1 MTPILLRPAAVLCVL
16 TLAGCSGDSLS
27 RSFGFTRSTPDE
39 FTVTTRA
46 PLSMPPD
53 LSLRPPQ
60 PGAPRP
66 QEQSATDAAQ
76 AALDPQSA
84 LAAPASGA
92 DSPGQEAFIHAA
104 GPAPPPGI
112 RARVDQEAAG
122 SSDNVSL
129 TDELMFW
136 KEPPLPGTVV
146 DPTKEAQR
154 LRNNAA
160 LGAQPDTGDTPI
172 IEKKQ
177 QSFFDR
183 LF

>member
-1 MTPILLRPAAVLCVL
+1 MTSSLLRPAALLCVL
-16 TLAGCSGDSLS
+16 MLVGCSGDSLS
-27 RSFGFTRSTPDE
+27 RSFGFSRDAPDE

-66 QEQSATDAAQ
+66 QEQTVSDPAQ
-76 AALDPQSA
+76 ATLDPQSA
-84 LAAPASGA
+84 LAAPVAGN
-92 DSPGQEAFIHAA
+92 DSPGQEALIHAA
-104 GPAPPPGI
+104 GPPPPPGI
-112 RARVDQEAAG
+112 RGTVDQEAA
-122 SSDNVSL
+122 SSADNVSR

-136 KEPPLPGTVV
+136 KEPPPPGTVV
-146 DPTKEAQR
+146 DAQKEAQR
-154 LRNNAA
+154 LRDNAA
-160 LGAQPDTGDTPI
+160 LGQQPDTGDTPI
-172 IEKKQ
+172 IQRKQ